1 MPQVCRRN
9 IGSYN
14 RANTCNF
21 TAFRL
26 ESAVPSSTS
35 SRSTSGI
42 LCALGAF
49 FLWGVL
55 PLFWKMFH
63 DLPAASIIAHRTIWS
78 LCFLWMFLLFQKNAK
93 STLAQL
99 KQPRI
104 ALWHLLSGLL
114 LAGNWLLYVW
124 ATLHERILEGALGY
138 YLNPFCNMLFG
149 YFLFGE
155 RHTGLQKI
163 SIAIALTGVAF
174 QFQGVHGF
182 PWIAITLALSFSL
195 YAVVRKKSP
204 LPSLQGLSLETLL
217 LAPIALTWLLC
228 TNPSLAATLQNNTL
242 QSILLIVTGIATAT
256 PLLLFGYAAR
266 NISLTTL
273 GVLQFLGPTL
283 QFLIGWKVFH
293 EPLSRERVI
302 SFAFIWTAI
311 ALYAWS
317 CRTRN
322 SEMRNEVAISD

>member
-1 MPQVCRRN
+1 
-9 IGSYN
+9 
-14 RANTCNF
+14 
-21 TAFRL
+21 
-26 ESAVPSSTS
+26 
-35 SRSTSGI
+35 
-42 LCALGAF
+42 
-49 FLWGVL
+49 
-55 PLFWKMFH
+55 MFH

-78 LCFLWMFLLFQKNAK
+78 LCFLWLVLLFQQNAR

-228 TNPSLAATLQNNTL
+228 THPSLSETLQHNSTK
-242 QSILLIVTGIATAT
+242 SFLLIATGVATAT

-283 QFLIGWKVFH
+283 QFLIGWKVYH
-293 EPLSRERVI
+293 EPLSRERII

-317 CRTRN
+317 CRTVRDE
-322 SEMRNEVAISD
+322 SK